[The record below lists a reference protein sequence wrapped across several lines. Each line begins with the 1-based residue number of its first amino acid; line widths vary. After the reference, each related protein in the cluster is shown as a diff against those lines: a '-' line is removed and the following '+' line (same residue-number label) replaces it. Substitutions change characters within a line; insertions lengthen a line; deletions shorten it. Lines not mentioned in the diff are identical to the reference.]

1 MSKILNLAKLDR
13 KLKRL
18 PDVAKSHIKS
28 EMEKVA
34 DTIVS
39 MMKSLVPKDDGTLMD
54 SIGWTWGKAPK
65 GSMVI
70 AAVKSGL
77 AGDLTL
83 TIYAGSAKA
92 YYARWVEFGTGAHIN
107 GGMFKGTKNPGTN
120 ARPFFYVSWRA
131 NKKSAVRAV
140 RKATRASARKVAAGS

>member
-1 MSKILNLAKLDR
+1 MSKLLNLVKLDR

-18 PDVAKSHIKS
+18 PTVAKTHIQS
-28 EMEKVA
+28 EMEKTA
-34 DTIVS
+34 DSIVS

-92 YYARWVEFGTGAHIN
+92 YYARWVEFGTAAHVN

>member
-1 MSKILNLAKLDR
+1 MSKILNLVKLDR

-18 PDVAKSHIKS
+18 PDSAKSHIKS

-92 YYARWVEFGTGAHIN
+92 YYARWVEFGTAAHVN

-140 RKATRASARKVAAGS
+140 RKATRASARKVAAG

>member
-1 MSKILNLAKLDR
+1 MTKILNLVKLDR
-13 KLKRL
+13 KLKSL
-18 PDVAKSHIKS
+18 PTVAKSHIRA

-34 DTIVS
+34 DTIVA
-39 MMKSLVPKDDGTLMD
+39 MMKNLVPVDDGALRD

-70 AAVKSGL
+70 AAVKGGL

-83 TIYAGSAKA
+83 TIYAGNDKA
-92 YYARWVEFGTGAHIN
+92 YYARWVEFGTAGHIN
-107 GGMFKGTKNPGTN
+107 GGKFKGTKNPGTN

-140 RKATRASARKVAAGS
+140 RKATRNAAKKVAAGS